1 MTTIEVTNMRVRDLV
16 IKTCEKYLFEP
27 NDEIT
32 RNKIKED
39 VLSEITKVLDNV
51 EFQLDDEKINI
62 KYDNDYGHNEPNESN
77 V

>member
-1 MTTIEVTNMRVRDLV
+1 MSDISKMTIQDLV
-16 IKTCEKYLFEP
+16 IKSCEKYLFEP

-32 RNKIKED
+32 RNKIKDD

-62 KYDNDYGHNEPNESN
+62 KYDKDYGHDEPNESN